1 MRENFRKRIN
11 ELESRVIAMGKNVE
25 TAISSSVRALKDRN
39 LEEAEKI
46 IRDDELINRQRWEI
60 EENCVNLIAMQQPV
74 ASDLREIIA
83 IMNIVTDLERM
94 GDHAEGLAKIVLLL
108 GKEIPVEAFTH
119 ISVMADKAME
129 MLRKSIDAFIRRDAK
144 AAEAICALD
153 DEVDELNDKV
163 YHNMIQCMISQPQTV
178 TRATY
183 QIWAARNLERIAD
196 HVTNICERI
205 VYLATGSMHKLP
217 NISTY

>member
-11 ELESRVIAMGKNVE
+11 ELESRVIAMGKTVE
-25 TAISSSVRALKDRN
+25 TAISSSVKALKDRN

-46 IRDDELINRQRWEI
+46 IRDDDLINRQRWEI
-60 EENCVNLIAMQQPV
+60 EEDCVTQIAMQQPV
-74 ASDLREIIA
+74 ASDLREIIT
-83 IMNIVTDLERM
+83 ILNIITDLERM
-94 GDHAEGLAKIVLLL
+94 GDHAEGIAKIVLLL
-108 GKEIPVEAFTH
+108 GNKAPVEAFTH
-119 ISVMADKAME
+119 ISIMADKAIE

-144 AAEAICALD
+144 AAEAICTLD
-153 DEVDELNDKV
+153 DEVDALNDKV
-163 YHNMIQCMISQPQTV
+163 YNEMIQYMINQPQTV

-217 NISTY
+217 NTSKY

>member
-1 MRENFRKRIN
+1 MRENFRKHIKD
-11 ELESRVIAMGKNVE
+11 LETRVVSLGKAVE
-25 TAISSSVRALKDRN
+25 TAIQASMKALMERDM
-39 LEEAEKI
+39 EMAQKI
-46 IRDDELINRQRWEI
+46 IHDDDLINRQRWEI

-83 IMNIVTDLERM
+83 IMNIITDLERM
-94 GDHAEGLAKIVLLL
+94 GDHAEGLAKIVLLF
-108 GKEIPVEAFTH
+108 GKENPVEAFTH
-119 ISVMADKAME
+119 LPVMADKAVG

-144 AAEAICALD
+144 AAEAICVLD
-153 DEVDELNDKV
+153 DEVDDLNDKV
-163 YHNMIQCMISQPQTV
+163 YHKMIQCMISQPQTV

-205 VYLATGSMHKLP
+205 VYLATGSMNKLP
-217 NISTY
+217 NTSKY